1 MCSKSAEIDWM
12 FFSGAATHHHIN
24 LAVALVSP
32 RTSRPSFQ
40 PRRCA
45 RRLLLIFLLVFF
57 LFLVGVRVQGVWQRY
72 LARDT
77 VLIDITKVFV
87 LESV

>member
-1 MCSKSAEIDWM
+1 M

-45 RRLLLIFLLVFF
+45 RRLLVFLLVFF

-72 LARDT
+72 LARDA
-77 VLIDITKVFV
+77 VLIDITKVLV

>member
-1 MCSKSAEIDWM
+1 M
-12 FFSGAATHHHIN
+12 FFSGAASATHYHIYIK
-24 LAVALVSP
+24 LAVTLVSP
-32 RTSRPSFQ
+32 RTGRPSFQ

-45 RRLLLIFLLVFF
+45 RRLLLVFLLLVFF